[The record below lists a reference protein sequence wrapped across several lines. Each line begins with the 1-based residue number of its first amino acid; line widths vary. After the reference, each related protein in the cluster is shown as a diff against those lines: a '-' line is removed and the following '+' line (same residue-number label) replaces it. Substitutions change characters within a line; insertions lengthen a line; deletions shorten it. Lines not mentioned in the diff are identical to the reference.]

1 MPDAGSALDRPFV
14 QELLR
19 RVRPVASRRLGV
31 ALALVGTAGSGK
43 TWSARELVRRA
54 PCASLEVRGA
64 RVAVE
69 LARGL
74 ARLGGP
80 PWAMSTLERA
90 VAGEPVGPEPLSEAI
105 AGVLAAATPILVL
118 VDDAHE
124 ADPGGAELLERL
136 ARRIHRMPGVAL
148 VLTSRGEAPAAATK
162 VDVPPLDEAETRNV
176 VTALLEAEPPEQAVS
191 WTHRHAHGNPLFT
204 IEYVRLLAQAGY
216 LWNDLE
222 RWRWR
227 PAPDGLL
234 PVTVEG
240 VLERRIAD
248 AGLLPAERAALEA
261 LALLHETG
269 VADAWA
275 QTAGL
280 SERALGAAALGL
292 ERHGLV
298 RAAEFRHPLLA
309 QVVVRTT
316 PPTRRREHARR
327 AVEVLR
333 AHAPEAVAAVAL
345 AAALDAAETVDLLG
359 RAAEAAR
366 ERGDARTAASWWSR
380 AAERAD
386 GPQRARF
393 ASLAGRALLA
403 VDPEASVPHLEAAFR
418 AAPDDAELPW
428 LLAEAHARAG
438 RREAMREALRRAAPE
453 ADARAA
459 WRELHLLF
467 VAGALD
473 EVLELW
479 RRRLDGLPL
488 EPGAAVY
495 DVAYALMDRGEL
507 GAAMALAERGLA
519 TFDAPV
525 DRAGLLE
532 ICAAVHHYRGE
543 YAVADELFA
552 GALAAFEAVP
562 DAAPTSTANVR
573 RNRALNRLFSGAY
586 RETLPD
592 FAAALA
598 AYAAAGD
605 SVRYAQTLVMVSEVH
620 GELGDVASARAALL
634 EALSVF
640 ERIEPQPFLMN
651 AYAGLATLYL
661 GERDGDDGRPRRAL
675 ALARAYAERASA
687 TAAAL
692 ANPVKVAHADVVMA
706 RVLARDGEAARA
718 LQLAARAE
726 ASADA
731 MGFREIAVHARW
743 ARGAALAA
751 LGRSAAAAEALR
763 AAAALAAAD
772 GMAVEAHRLEA
783 ERAEL
788 EGDDE
793 ARLAARAWLEARGLH
808 TGPDAPQG
816 GSTGDGAG
824 KGARVRLDV
833 LGPMRVALGA
843 RRIAVRGRQRR
854 RLLALLAEGRLEG
867 RDEVPRDELLT
878 GLYGERGAPDALRSL
893 KQLVYQARRLLGD
906 GAIRTTGNGY
916 ALVATTDAEAFLEDG
931 EPVWWRGRYLEDV
944 DDAWLGEVA
953 GAVSAALARAVERL
967 ALAGAPEAVRLGRVL
982 VDMEPYDVAALASL
996 ERALL
1001 AAGDVA
1007 GAETVHAAGR
1017 ARLADVGD
1025 EPDGTMGDFLAGHPP
1040 RTDAV

>member
-69 LARGL
+69 PRAAWQGWVDRRGRCP
-74 ARLGGP
+74 A
-80 PWAMSTLERA
+80 LERA

-280 SERALGAAALGL
+280 SERALGAAALGSSG
-292 ERHGLV
+292 HGLV

-327 AVEVLR
+327 AVEALR

-403 VDPEASVPHLEAAFR
+403 VDPEASVPHLEGRVSRR
-418 AAPDDAELPW
+418 AGRRRATLAPGRSPRAGGQARGDARGTKARRTRGRRACC
-428 LLAEAHARAG
+428 LARAPPAVRRRRTRRGARALAPAPGRSTARAG
-438 RREAMREALRRAAPE
+438 RRGVRRCLRVDGSRRA
-453 ADARAA
+453 
-459 WRELHLLF
+459 
-467 VAGALD
+467 
-473 EVLELW
+473 
-479 RRRLDGLPL
+479 
-488 EPGAAVY
+488 
-495 DVAYALMDRGEL
+495 
-507 GAAMALAERGLA
+507 
-519 TFDAPV
+519 
-525 DRAGLLE
+525 
-532 ICAAVHHYRGE
+532 
-543 YAVADELFA
+543 
-552 GALAAFEAVP
+552 
-562 DAAPTSTANVR
+562 
-573 RNRALNRLFSGAY
+573 
-586 RETLPD
+586 
-592 FAAALA
+592 
-598 AYAAAGD
+598 
-605 SVRYAQTLVMVSEVH
+605 
-620 GELGDVASARAALL
+620 
-634 EALSVF
+634 
-640 ERIEPQPFLMN
+640 
-651 AYAGLATLYL
+651 
-661 GERDGDDGRPRRAL
+661 
-675 ALARAYAERASA
+675 
-687 TAAAL
+687 
-692 ANPVKVAHADVVMA
+692 
-706 RVLARDGEAARA
+706 
-718 LQLAARAE
+718 
-726 ASADA
+726 
-731 MGFREIAVHARW
+731 
-743 ARGAALAA
+743 
-751 LGRSAAAAEALR
+751 
-763 AAAALAAAD
+763 
-772 GMAVEAHRLEA
+772 
-783 ERAEL
+783 
-788 EGDDE
+788 
-793 ARLAARAWLEARGLH
+793 
-808 TGPDAPQG
+808 
-816 GSTGDGAG
+816 GSGDGARREG
-824 KGARVRLDV
+824 WPPSTRPSTGPACSRSARPFTTTAANTPSPTSSSPAPWRPSKRCRTRLPRAPRTCGAIARSTGCSPARI
-833 LGPMRVALGA
+833 A
-843 RRIAVRGRQRR
+843 RRCRLRGGPGGLRRSGRQRPVR
-854 RLLALLAEGRLEG
+854 ADAG
-867 RDEVPRDELLT
+867 D
-878 GLYGERGAPDALRSL
+878 GERGAR
-893 KQLVYQARRLLGD
+893 
-906 GAIRTTGNGY
+906 
-916 ALVATTDAEAFLEDG
+916 
-931 EPVWWRGRYLEDV
+931 
-944 DDAWLGEVA
+944 
-953 GAVSAALARAVERL
+953 
-967 ALAGAPEAVRLGRVL
+967 
-982 VDMEPYDVAALASL
+982 
-996 ERALL
+996 
-1001 AAGDVA
+1001 
-1007 GAETVHAAGR
+1007 R
-1017 ARLADVGD
+1017 AR
-1025 EPDGTMGDFLAGHPP
+1025 
-1040 RTDAV
+1040 